1 MVTIFRS
8 LNLISKNF
16 HSIFRRLAIS
26 WFISIG
32 YVNTANRTQ
41 ILFKTAHSAHLLSTC
56 CVWLSS
62 MYMYLWNQQT
72 KWFNLI
78 KHLNTIHKYLYGLA
92 IIGPFHGMNKCVRRW
107 WLLRK
112 FNFCEQIFIIKS
124 SSKQFNF
131 NNVERKKKNLHFL
144 FCRFFFQREKK
155 GHKINKGMFREIREA
170 IRQNTKI

>member
-1 MVTIFRS
+1 MIYFNR
-8 LNLISKNF
+8 LCK
-16 HSIFRRLAIS
+16 HSQS
-26 WFISIG
+26 
-32 YVNTANRTQ
+32 NTNIIQ
-41 ILFKTAHSAHLLSTC
+41 NGPFGPFVENMLCSVVK
-56 CVWLSS
+56 
-62 MYMYLWNQQT
+62 YMYLWNQQT

-78 KHLNTIHKYLYGLA
+78 KHLNAIHKYLYGIA

-144 FCRFFFQREKK
+144 FCSIFFSERKK

-170 IRQNTKI
+170 IRQNTKNLTAFF